1 VRTRAIRRAGLFLIV
16 ILFLLTTISATQA
29 LAEPDLII
37 ESELRYM
44 FDAGG
49 GDVTITV
56 QGELAQDIRQDI
68 FEDYSLSEN
77 SYILED
83 SQNKYIEAMEDLLEM
98 NINDARK
105 GIEGFDYDPKKDYD
119 PEYVGVDYS
128 GEYQIIDL
136 GSTGRADIKSVNGL
150 TGTDNNDTSKFTIEM
165 DIKGELIDDSKI
177 TLTDGYIILYSLW
190 GEKIDLNSVEVQ
202 ETTKITLIGTN
213 GFSNLEFDSGGEFTK
228 YRLILGEYIE
238 YNHKYKLNGYELSNK
253 KSDTASFDTF
263 NPIESSLML
272 AIFVIVFTI
281 IASMIGKFFAKK
293 NNLERVRLLKVI
305 AGIFFLIL
313 AIIYILGFDGVILM
327 VITIMFFVLNVILAV
342 GVYEKGWG
350 NLSSVTIKHEDFYK
364 EPPKIE
370 EGPWH
375 ERGISNARVGN
386 FQEAINCFENALES
400 EPENAIIW
408 NDLGF
413 SHRKLGNTRQ
423 AIDSFNKALQLRP
436 NYPTAQENLQ
446 KAKQEMAMRR
456 RRKR

>member
-1 VRTRAIRRAGLFLIV
+1 MVRTRAIRRAGLFLIV
-16 ILFLLTTISATQA
+16 ILFLLTTISANQTV
-29 LAEPDLII
+29 AEPDLII
-37 ESELRYM
+37 DSELRYM

-49 GDVTITV
+49 GDVTVTV
-56 QGELAQDIRQDI
+56 QGELARDIRRNILDDTI
-68 FEDYSLSEN
+68 FNPSNLANISKKISD
-77 SYILED
+77 D
-83 SQNKYIEAMEDLLEM
+83 FVEAFEDLLEL
-98 NINDARK
+98 NIAGPRKFNDSKPEVANVT
-105 GIEGFDYDPKKDYD
+105 YDGNYKIIKIDR
-119 PEYVGVDYS
+119 VDV
-128 GEYQIIDL
+128 
-136 GSTGRADIKSVNGL
+136 KSVEGL
-150 TGTDNNDTSKFTIEM
+150 EGTNSFDTSEFTLVV
-165 DIKGELIDDSKI
+165 DIKGKLLKDEELIF
-177 TLTDGYIILYSLW
+177 TDGYVILYGLW
-190 GEKIDLNSVEVQ
+190 GEKIPLLTVNVEESTSITTIGMNSY
-202 ETTKITLIGTN
+202 
-213 GFSNLEFDSGGEFTK
+213 SNLKLDNGGEVTH
-228 YRLILGEYIE
+228 YRLIMGDYIHYE
-238 YNHKYKLNGYELSNK
+238 HNYKLNGYELSNN

-327 VITIMFFVLNVILAV
+327 IITLIFFVLNVVLAV

-350 NLSSVTIKHEDFYK
+350 NLSNVTIKHEDFYK